1 MKKPRVFV
9 CVNRRDASDAS
20 CAARGSVRLAD
31 EIERIAEG
39 RVEVRRSKCLGFC
52 AYGPNIRRDGSG
64 IHVMV
69 DEEDIPGIIDGTKE
83 SNIGELDAV
92 AGQGGVA

>member
-20 CAARGSVRLAD
+20 CGARGSVQLAD
-31 EIERIAEG
+31 AIERMAEG

-69 DEEDIPGIIDGTKE
+69 DEADIPGIIDGSKK
-83 SNIGELDAV
+83 SNIGELDAMV
-92 AGQGGVA
+92 GQGGVV